1 MSDNR
6 PPTGGGSPYE
16 PGGQPT
22 EQVPLPPVAP
32 PASGYTEAR
41 GGGSVPPP
49 PPGNGGGGPGEP
61 AGKPG
66 RKGSI
71 GKAVLLT
78 LLGMLVLF
86 GLGFGLGQLF
96 RSDKAA
102 SGGGTTEP
110 SAAACATVEVTPVA
124 VAPSE
129 VTVDVLNTGA
139 AAGTAT
145 KTGARLEAA
154 GFKIGSVGNDTTS
167 DTTSGAIIRYGAT
180 GEAAAN
186 TLRGWIL
193 GNVKMELVERTD
205 SKVTLLLQDGF
216 GGVATEAEAQAALTK
231 PSPSLS
237 GPGCPTPSPTNSATE
252 SPSASETGSA
262 SESAS
267 ASSSQ

>member
-16 PGGQPT
+16 PGDNPT

-32 PASGYTEAR
+32 PAAAYGDVH
-41 GGGSVPPP
+41 GGGSLPPVPP
-49 PPGNGGGGPGEP
+49 GTGGGAGGSG
-61 AGKPG
+61 GKPG

-71 GKAVLLT
+71 GRAILLT
-78 LLGMLVLF
+78 LLGMLVMF
-86 GLGFGLGQLF
+86 GLGFGIGTLF
-96 RSDKAA
+96 RSDKTA
-102 SGGGTTEP
+102 SGGGDSQPT
-110 SAAACATVEVTPVA
+110 AAACATIEVTPAA
-124 VAPSE
+124 VAPAE

-139 AAGTAT
+139 PAGTAT

-154 GFKIGSVGNDTTS
+154 GFKVGTVGNDTTS
-167 DTTSGAIIRYGAT
+167 DTATGAIIRYGPT
-180 GEAAAN
+180 GETAAN

-193 GNVKMELVERTD
+193 GSVKLELVERTD

-237 GPGCPTPSPTNSATE
+237 GPGCPTPSPTAAGSE
-252 SPSASETGSA
+252 SPSPSDTGSA
-262 SESAS
+262 SDSAS

>member
-16 PGGQPT
+16 PGDNPT
-22 EQVPLPPVAP
+22 EHVPLPPVAP
-32 PASGYTEAR
+32 PASAYGDVH
-41 GGGSVPPP
+41 GGASLPPA
-49 PPGNGGGGPGEP
+49 PPGNGGGGPSDPG
-61 AGKPG
+61 GKPG

-71 GKAVLLT
+71 GRAILLT

-86 GLGFGLGQLF
+86 GLGFGIGTLF
-96 RSDKAA
+96 RSDKSA
-102 SGGGTTEP
+102 SGGGDSQPT
-110 SAAACATVEVTPVA
+110 AAACATVEVTPAA
-124 VAPSE
+124 VAPAE

-154 GFKIGSVGNDTTS
+154 GFKVGAVGNDTTS

-180 GEAAAN
+180 GETAAN

-193 GNVKMELVERTD
+193 GNVKMELVERAD

-216 GGVATEAEAQAALTK
+216 GGVATESEAQAALAK

-237 GPGCPTPSPTNSATE
+237 GPGCPTPTPSAALTE
-252 SPSASETGSA
+252 SPSPSETGSA